1 MNNLKQNYLLRE
13 KERSR
18 KRATI
23 IAVPAIVI
31 FLIILIIVLITRP
44 GPTCFDGKKNG
55 EEEGIDCGGSCIP
68 CGIKYAA
75 PLKTDPN
82 QTQLLPISATESEVV
97 VKIQNNND
105 QYGAKFGYQI
115 NLINRLGD
123 KVGQISGNSFISPQ
137 STKYLVETKMNFKS
151 SDISRLEVLFINTEW
166 FKSDKTASDLFEIYD
181 KKTRLLE
188 ATESGYLEISGK
200 LVNKTSHNF
209 PSLNLFFV
217 LYSKTG
223 RLLHVAKTEISNI
236 KANDTRPFAYS
247 GFPYFPDFQE
257 LDLTRIEV
265 FADALFE

>member
-18 KRATI
+18 KRAII

-55 EEEGIDCGGSCIP
+55 EEEGIDCGGPCLSC
-68 CGIKYAA
+68 GVKYAA
-75 PLKTDPN
+75 PLEVISS
-82 QTQLLPISATESEVV
+82 QLLPISALNSEIV
-97 VKIQNNND
+97 VKFRNNND

-115 NLINRLGD
+115 SLISWLGD
-123 KVGQISGNSFISPQ
+123 KVGQISGNSFIPPK

-151 SDISRLEVLFINTEW
+151 SDISRLEPLFINTEW

-188 ATESGYLEISGK
+188 ATESGYLEVSGK

-209 PSLNLFFV
+209 PSVNLFFV

-223 RLLHVAKTEISNI
+223 RLLHVAKTEISGF
-236 KANDTRPFAYS
+236 KASEIRPFAYS